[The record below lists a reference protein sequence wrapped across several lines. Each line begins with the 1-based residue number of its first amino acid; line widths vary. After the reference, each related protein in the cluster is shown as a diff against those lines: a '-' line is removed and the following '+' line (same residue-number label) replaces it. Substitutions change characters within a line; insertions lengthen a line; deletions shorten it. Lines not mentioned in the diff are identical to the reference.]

1 MLRTVISAYQS
12 KYLAY
17 ELTRRCPPDSVEKL
31 AGALV
36 DAQVDL
42 NPHQVD
48 AALFAFQSPLSKGA
62 LLADEV
68 GLGKTIEAGLVLSQK
83 WAERKRRILV
93 ITPSNLRKQWYQEL
107 AEKFFL
113 PCRILEA
120 KSYNAATRQGQFR
133 PFEAPEIVICSYQF
147 AKSKASDVHAIPWD
161 LVVIDEAHRLRNVYK
176 PSNVIANTL
185 KQALAGKYKLLLT
198 ATPLQNSLLE
208 LFGLVS
214 FIDEHTFG
222 DLKSFREQF
231 TNLEQEQVFQ
241 TLKARLKPVCHRTL
255 RRQVTAYIPYTK
267 RLPLVEE
274 FTPEESED
282 RLYHLVSEYLQ
293 RDNLQALPASQRSLM
308 TLVLRKL
315 LASSTFAIAGA
326 LASISN
332 RLKAKLRKQEAPQSL
347 EDELDEDY
355 EALDETAEEW
365 PDDEAVEP
373 LSDAN
378 RQAIEL
384 EIADLD
390 AFAQLATS
398 IESNAKGKALLKALN
413 VAFAKAEEIGAAQ
426 KAIIFTESRRT
437 QNYLLRVLADS
448 PFAEGVVLFN
458 GSNTDEGSKLIYSQ
472 WLERHQGS
480 DRVTGSRTADMRSAL
495 VDYFREQGRIMIA
508 TEAGAEGI
516 NLQFCSLVVNYDLPW
531 NPQRIEQRIGRCHR
545 YGQKH
550 DVVVVNFINRK
561 NAADQR
567 VFELLR
573 DKFQLFEGVFGASD
587 EVLGAIESGVDFEKR
602 IAAIYQTCRKPD
614 EIEGAFNQL
623 QLELSLEI
631 NESMTRTRQKLLEN
645 FDDEVR
651 EKLRVRD
658 EASKAYLNR
667 YERLLMQLT
676 RHELDGQAEFLDD
689 ASFRLGENPFPEQG
703 NAIPLGLYELPRRS
717 GEAHLYRLNHPLA
730 EAIVAQAKGRD
741 LPPTE
746 IQFDYGQH
754 DGKVSTLEPY
764 IGKTGWL
771 ALSQFSVESLDQ
783 AEDYL
788 ICAAVTDDGHAL
800 DELVAQ
806 RLLTLPCA
814 SAPCRVKAGLS
825 APNTLHA
832 MTQERQTAIQRGIS
846 ERNARIFEAE
856 ADKLDGW
863 ADDLKVGLEREIK
876 EIDRQIKEAR
886 RAATTALTLEEKL
899 AGQKQIKA
907 LEAQRNQKRRSLFD
921 AQDQVDKQR
930 DELIALIEGK
940 LDQIIALRP
949 LFILRWMLF

>member
-1 MLRTVISAYQS
+1 MPLTDYHA
-12 KYLAY
+12 KYYAH
-17 ELTRRCPPDSVEKL
+17 ELTKRCPPDSVEKL
-31 AGALV
+31 AGAV
-36 DAQVDL
+36 VSAQVDL

-83 WAERKRRILV
+83 WAERKRRILI
-93 ITPSNLRKQWYQEL
+93 ITPSNLRKQWFQEL

-120 KSYNAATRQGQFR
+120 KSYNVAIKQGQFR

-147 AKSKASDVHAIPWD
+147 AKSKAGDVQSIPWD

-176 PSNVIANTL
+176 PSNVIAKTL
-185 KQALAGKYKLLLT
+185 KMALVGKDKLLLT

-231 TNLEQEQVFQ
+231 VNLNQEQVFEA
-241 TLKARLKPVCHRTL
+241 LKARLAPVCHRTL

-293 RDNLQALPASQRSLM
+293 RENLQALPAGQRSLM

-326 LASISN
+326 LTSISD
-332 RLKAKLRKQEAPQSL
+332 RLKAKLRRQEPAQSL
-347 EDELDEDY
+347 EEDLDEDY

-365 PDDEAVEP
+365 SADEPGEFFTEADRAALE
-373 LSDAN
+373 
-378 RQAIEL
+378 Q

-390 AFAQLATS
+390 SFTALAVS
-398 IESNAKGKALLKALN
+398 IEHNAKGKALLKALDI
-413 VAFAKAEEIGAAQ
+413 AFAKAREIGAEQ

-437 QNYLLRVLADS
+437 QSYLLRLLADS
-448 PFAEGVVLFN
+448 PFSEGIALFN
-458 GSNTDEGSKLIYSQ
+458 GSNTDERSKQIYSQ

-480 DRVTGSRTADMRSAL
+480 DRLTGSRTADMRSAL

-550 DVVVVNFINRK
+550 DVVVVNFLNRK

-567 VFELLR
+567 VFELLAE
-573 DKFQLFEGVFGASD
+573 KFQLFEGVFGASD

-602 IAAIYQTCRKPD
+602 IAAIYQRYRRPD
-614 EIEGAFNQL
+614 EIQTAFDQL

-631 NESMTRTRQKLLEN
+631 NESMTRTRQKLLEH

-651 EKLRVRD
+651 EKLKVRD
-658 EASKAYLNR
+658 EASRAYLNR
-667 YERLLMQLT
+667 YERLLMQLSQ
-676 RHELDGQAEFLDD
+676 HELAGHAVFRDDSSFLLE
-689 ASFRLGENPFPEQG
+689 SCPFPG
-703 NAIPLGLYELPRRS
+703 DIPLGLYELPRRS
-717 GEAHLYRLNHPLA
+717 GEAHLYRLNHPLT
-730 EAIVAQAKGRD
+730 EALVAQAKGRD
-741 LPPTE
+741 LPPAE
-746 IQFDYGQH
+746 IHFDYGQH
-754 DGKVSTLEPY
+754 DGKVSQLEPF

-771 ALSQFSVESLDQ
+771 TLSFFTIESLDQ
-783 AEDYL
+783 AEDHL
-788 ICAAVTDDGHAL
+788 IFAAATDDGEIL
-800 DELVAQ
+800 GEEVAA
-806 RLLTLPCA
+806 RLLTLPGDLVGEA
-814 SAPCRVKAGLS
+814 QLGSR
-825 APNTLHA
+825 NTHLD
-832 MTQERQTAIQRGIS
+832 TIVQQRQSVIQLDIS
-846 ERNARIFEAE
+846 QRNARFFEAE

-863 ADDLKVGLEREIK
+863 ADDLKMGLEREIK
-876 EIDRQIKEAR
+876 ELDRQIKEAR
-886 RAATTALTLEEKL
+886 RAATAALTLEEKL
-899 AGQKQIKA
+899 VGQKQIKA
-907 LEAQRNQKRRSLFD
+907 LEAQRNQKRRTLFEAQDKVD
-921 AQDQVDKQR
+921 AQR
-930 DELIALIEGK
+930 EELIAKIEGK
-940 LDQIIALRP
+940 LQQKTGLVQ
-949 LFILRWMLF
+949 LFAIRWYITDEK